1 MKPIPIVYYSDVLCV
16 WAYFAQLRV
25 DAIQRTYGDGVRF
38 EYRYCSVFGDTARK
52 VATAWAAKGGY
63 EGFNAHILQAASGFP
78 EVKVNPG
85 IWLTV
90 RPASSLAPHL
100 FLKAIQLGATEG
112 AWGIDAL
119 ETAMKQMRAAFFE
132 DARDIS
138 DRDVHREVAAR
149 ASVDMAVV
157 EKFKADG
164 RAHAA
169 LSSDYKDADAAGVQG
184 SPTFILNDGRQKLF
198 GNVGYRIIEANIEE
212 LLRQASA
219 DQASWC

>member
-1 MKPIPIVYYSDVLCV
+1 M
-16 WAYFAQLRV
+16 
-25 DAIQRTYGDGVRF
+25 
-38 EYRYCSVFGDTARK
+38 
-52 VATAWAAKGGY
+52 
-63 EGFNAHILQAASGFP
+63 
-78 EVKVNPG
+78 
-85 IWLTV
+85 
-90 RPASSLAPHL
+90 APHL
-100 FLKAIQLGATEG
+100 FLKAIQLGAIEG
-112 AWGIDAL
+112 EWGIDSF

-138 DRDVHREVAAR
+138 DRDVHLELAER

-157 EKFKADG
+157 ETFMADG

-184 SPTFILNDGRQKLF
+184 SPTFILNEGRQKLF

-212 LLRQASA
+212 LLRRPSA